1 MNKILLINRINP
13 EDYSKEKK
21 KMFFS
26 IGGMHITA
34 VESRILDALHKE
46 GFIDRDNLVLKYN
59 GIELKITTQEIPEVV
74 KLLIK
79 ENVPIYSIF
88 ELYNP
93 DL

>member
-1 MNKILLINRINP
+1 
-13 EDYSKEKK
+13 
-21 KMFFS
+21 
-26 IGGMHITA
+26 MHITA